1 MWVFDEVFPE
11 CVLGEDGV
19 LETEFFP
26 VQRPNKIQVGN
37 HGGSGDIPDTVLAFS
52 GVIESVLE
60 VINQLVVN
68 KQVELALTLCKSHG
82 VGGHTVL
89 VVLFCCVDAFSVGT
103 GDGGEFFEDLVG
115 VHFGEVFGFVL

>member
-11 CVLGEDGV
+11 GVLGEDGV
-19 LETEFFP
+19 LEAEFFP

-68 KQVELALTLCKSHG
+68 QKVELALTLCKSHG
-82 VGGHTVL
+82 VGGHTIL
-89 VVLFCCVDAFSVGT
+89 VVLLSFVDTFGVGT
-103 GDGGEFFEDLVG
+103 GDGSEFFEYLVG